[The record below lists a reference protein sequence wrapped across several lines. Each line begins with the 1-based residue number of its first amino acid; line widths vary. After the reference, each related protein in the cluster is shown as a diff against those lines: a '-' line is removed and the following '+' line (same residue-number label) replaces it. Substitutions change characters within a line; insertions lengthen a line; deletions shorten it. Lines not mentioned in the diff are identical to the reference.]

1 MSNTAQYGCHTRL
14 FIIKVFMEMQAKVG
28 TLVRSPESH
37 TYVSLEEKVAN
48 SVQVYQKRLRALNN
62 TSGKCRINFEM

>member
-1 MSNTAQYGCHTRL
+1 MSNTAQYGCHTHL

-37 TYVSLEEKVAN
+37 TCVSLEEKVAN
-48 SVQVYQKRLRALNN
+48 SVQVYLKRSRALSN
-62 TSGKCRINFEM
+62 TSGKCRVNL